1 VTPREAARVLLVAAH
16 PDDIDYSCAGT
27 IAGWTE
33 AGVEVSYC
41 IVTDGDAGGDDPS
54 VPRAEMAALR
64 REEQRKAGI
73 VLGVSDIDFLG
84 HPDGR
89 VFVTYELR
97 RDITRVIR
105 RVRPDRVVLPPPV
118 RNLRSMYGSHPDHTA
133 TGEAGM
139 CAVYPDAR
147 NPFAHPE
154 LLVDEGLEPHT
165 VGEVWVMT
173 STEEADHFVDITDRL
188 DRKMAMPARSRT
200 CRSSR
205 GTSASGTPASP
216 ASGASPR
223 AAWRRASSC
232 STPAEPSKVAPP
244 THAEGRPGKQGIPD
258 PSSVKARTC
267 PRTRPRPRA
276 GSSSAS

>member
-1 VTPREAARVLLVAAH
+1 MSGFNGPVTPREAARVLLVAAH

-27 IAGWTE
+27 IAGWT
-33 AGVEVSYC
+33 ADGVEVAYC
-41 IVTDGDAGGDDPS
+41 IVTDGDAGGNDPS

-64 REEQRKAGI
+64 REEQRKAGA
-73 VLGVSDIDFLG
+73 VLGVPDIEFLG

-105 RVRPDRVVLPPPV
+105 RVRPDRVVLPHPL

-154 LLVDEGLEPHT
+154 LLAEEGLEPHT

-173 STEEADHFVDITDRL
+173 STDEADHFVDITDRF
-188 DRKMAMPARSRT
+188 DRKMAALAAHASQIADVPLVQGYVRDWNAR
-200 CRSSR
+200 
-205 GTSASGTPASP
+205 
-216 ASGASPR
+216 
-223 AAWRRASSC
+223 
-232 STPAEPSKVAPP
+232 VARLGGLPEGRL
-244 THAEGRPGKQGIPD
+244 AEGFIVLD
-258 PSSVKARTC
+258 
-267 PRTRPRPRA
+267 TR
-276 GSSSAS
+276 